1 MNSRHPV
8 IQSSSIARTEHHFE
22 SLSFWVDEHRRI
34 LNKLLVSIVRSDVD
48 SQAHLLLI
56 GELLESLETDPV
68 VASEIAESFLVVG
81 PHAVER
87 RVQSVDAVEHS
98 CPAALFHLAVDACW
112 NVRLAEVDVVDAVE
126 FDAACAQDLVAVRW
140 SELVFGFEHH
150 FGARECKPVAVLE
163 PVA

>member
-8 IQSSSIARTEHHFE
+8 IQSSTIARTKHHFE
-22 SLSFWVDEHRRI
+22 SLSFWIDENRRI
-34 LNKLLVSIVRSDVD
+34 LNKLFVSIVRSDVD

-68 VASEIAESFLVVG
+68 VAGEVAESLLVVG
-81 PHAVER
+81 PHAIER

-98 CPAALFHLAVDACW
+98 CPTALLHLAVDSCW
-112 NVRLAEVDVVDAVE
+112 HVRLAQVDVVDAVE

-140 SELVFGFEHH
+140 PELVFGFEHH
-150 FGARECKPVAVLE
+150 FGARECKPIAVLE
-163 PVA
+163 PVS